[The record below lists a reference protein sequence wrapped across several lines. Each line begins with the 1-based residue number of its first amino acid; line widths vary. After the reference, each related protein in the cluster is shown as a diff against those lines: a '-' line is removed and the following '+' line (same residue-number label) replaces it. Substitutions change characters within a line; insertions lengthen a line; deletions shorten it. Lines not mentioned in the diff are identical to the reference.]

1 MAGASEQLVTVD
13 LEKFLSKK
21 EIVGVDIAQF
31 LFHGLLLKELD
42 FRKSVED
49 FPFEH
54 YTDKILAV
62 FCSTDAIIAPWAW
75 MLFASESPENVDV
88 RFGNPQEV
96 SAQVL
101 RENLSAH
108 SWEDYANKRVL
119 MKGCSTEKIDASAY
133 LEATKYLKPFAK
145 RINYGEA
152 CSFVPIF
159 KPKKQVQL

>member
-1 MAGASEQLVTVD
+1 MGATSEQLVTVD

-21 EIVGVDIAQF
+21 EIIGVDIAQF
-31 LFHGLLLKELD
+31 LFHGLLLKEID
-42 FRKSVED
+42 FRKSVEE
-49 FPFEH
+49 FPFDQ
-54 YTDKILAV
+54 YSGKILAL

-75 MLFASESPENVDV
+75 MLFVSESTESVDI
-88 RFGNPQEV
+88 RFGTPEDV
-96 SAQVL
+96 STQLL

-108 SWEDYANKRVL
+108 SWDDYENKRIL